1 MLKHTAL
8 FALVLTGAACSFG
21 EVGEPLDSQ
30 YFGSANAQNG
40 AVLRGELSYTL
51 QLANRFAE
59 EVPNTINF
67 DFDSAH
73 LDEASRRV
81 LQEQANWIRQ
91 FPEVRF
97 RVYGHTDAVGSA
109 SYNKRLGLRRA
120 RAAVNYLVT
129 QGISRDRLEAV
140 ASFGETRP
148 LIQTDA
154 RERRNRRTVTEV
166 SGFVQSR
173 VNTLDGRYAE
183 IIYRGYIESA
193 AVPTT
198 LEVDVANPYVRTE

>member
-1 MLKHTAL
+1 MIKYTGL
-8 FALVLTGAACSFG
+8 FALLLTSAACSYNEAG
-21 EVGEPLDSQ
+21 KPLDSQ
-30 YFGSANAQNG
+30 YFGSANTQNG

-73 LDEASRRV
+73 LDAGARRV
-81 LQEQANWIRQ
+81 LQQQAGWIRQ

-97 RVYGHTDAVGSA
+97 RVFGHTDAVGSQ
-109 SYNKRLGLRRA
+109 SYNKSLGLRRA
-120 RAAVNYLVT
+120 RAAVNYLVS

-140 ASFGETRP
+140 ASFGETQP
-148 LIQTDA
+148 LIETDA

-166 SGFVQSR
+166 SGFIQSR

-198 LEVDVANPYVRTE
+198 LEVDVANPYVQSE